1 RAAEL
6 LLKNMEDSVLDD
18 GGQQERTQYSFGYA
32 QNYTRLLRQLT
43 PEGAPMPKDL
53 LRIIE
58 SMYDFN
64 MWILSPLHQWPNINI
79 GGMQDIAGYM
89 APGTELLPERAD
101 LLYLVTNGAKGK
113 PPSKTARVMAHSGF
127 ATMRSDWTTNAL

>member
-1 RAAEL
+1 ISNFEFYPITVLAMLSGQFPEFKDSAAWRARAAEL

-32 QNYTRLLRQLT
+32 MNYTRLLRQLT
-43 PEGAPMPKDL
+43 PEGAPMPEAL
-53 LRIIE
+53 VRIIE

-101 LLYLVTNGAKGK
+101 LRYL
-113 PPSKTARVMAHSGF
+113 
-127 ATMRSDWTTNAL
+127 